1 MGKSFKTY
9 IKPESQKDILDLT
22 IEEKENPV
30 ISVTSIKS
38 TKEDLNKKSPKDP
51 DPRLTLITSSYNMER
66 LKDYV
71 HTRRVNGDTNYT
83 QKDALS
89 DALKLLFQS
98 IDIIE
103 RPENAYQKEKHS

>member
-22 IEEKENPV
+22 IEEKENHV
-30 ISVTSIKS
+30 TSVTDV
-38 TKEDLNKKSPKDP
+38 TPPKEDLKIKPP
-51 DPRLTLITSSYNMER
+51 TEPRLTLITSKSNMER

-71 HTRRVNGDTNYT
+71 HTRRVNGDTDYSKKNALA
-83 QKDALS
+83 DALS
-89 DALKLLFQS
+89 LLFQT

-103 RPENAYQKEKHS
+103 RPDNAFQKEKNS